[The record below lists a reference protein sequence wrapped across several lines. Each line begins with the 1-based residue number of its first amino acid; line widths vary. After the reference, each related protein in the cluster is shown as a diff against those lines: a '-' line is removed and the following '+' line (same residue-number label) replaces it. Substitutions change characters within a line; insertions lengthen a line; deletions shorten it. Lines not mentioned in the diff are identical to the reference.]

1 MGQTALSLN
10 SAWASLDHT
19 FQCVSNVGLVR
30 LADSKWVKQYS
41 GLLCILN
48 ADGEVLSWKMTKSL
62 SFTAMEDML
71 CVLRER
77 FMRQGK
83 TLEEFYIDNCCTL
96 RSKLQNVFGEQLR
109 VYLDIFHA
117 VQRIST
123 KIPKKHPYRHDCM
136 RDLRL
141 VFRDPSDQGHVR
153 TKETPSP
160 DILDKQLIKFQDK
173 WKNLLHDGKYILPPT
188 AMKEIHCLLVHIRR
202 GSGCLSGI
210 SPGRGTSRNERLHRD
225 INSHMKSSRYGVEL
239 AYALISGTFFNHNE
253 NIRAKKENRSALVA
267 YSCDTP
273 TCIEKFGL
281 HTSTESST
289 LQLQPVSQLNKVKMS
304 GLKHSE
310 IQEALK
316 SIDSTIPETL
326 QDNDLEVTEDEAFSI
341 LSQAIAAY
349 SVTKSLKSL
358 TTTADFISSTTFFL
372 SSFCLTQGI
381 TTCGTNT
388 KVDDEQMDPLLAS
401 WNLVRVPSLRNG
413 DCLFR
418 SVAYGLIHRM

>member
-1 MGQTALSLN
+1 
-10 SAWASLDHT
+10 
-19 FQCVSNVGLVR
+19 
-30 LADSKWVKQYS
+30 
-41 GLLCILN
+41 
-48 ADGEVLSWKMTKSL
+48 
-62 SFTAMEDML
+62 
-71 CVLRER
+71 
-77 FMRQGK
+77 
-83 TLEEFYIDNCCTL
+83 
-96 RSKLQNVFGEQLR
+96 
-109 VYLDIFHA
+109 
-117 VQRIST
+117 
-123 KIPKKHPYRHDCM
+123 
-136 RDLRL
+136 
-141 VFRDPSDQGHVR
+141 
-153 TKETPSP
+153 
-160 DILDKQLIKFQDK
+160 
-173 WKNLLHDGKYILPPT
+173 
-188 AMKEIHCLLVHIRR
+188 
-202 GSGCLSGI
+202 
-210 SPGRGTSRNERLHRD
+210 
-225 INSHMKSSRYGVEL
+225 MKSSRYGVEL

-253 NIRAKKENRSALVA
+253 NIRAKKENRSALPIVA

-273 TCIEKFGL
+273 TCMEKFGL

-289 LQLQPVSQLNKVKMS
+289 PQLQPVSQLNKVKIS

-349 SVTKSLKSL
+349 SVTKSL

-388 KVDDEQMDPLLAS
+388 KVDDEQIDPLLAS

-418 SVAYGLIHRM
+418 SVAVFFSTVDIKCSGPVILHVNTFSGCYKGYMNNPAI